1 MAGVSFRVGDCV
13 FVQNEDSSNPYDTEE
28 CDIARILKCY
38 DSGERKDNRRA
49 VVKWYSRMNVVNLR
63 ERKRVSQGV
72 PRIATDIE
80 VVREERS
87 FETDIDVESVHS
99 MCCVEEAL
107 SSTDPFSVRRP
118 AGVLGPLYVC
128 RFSYEGKKPKLFPFE
143 CEEDLYNF
151 PSERTSARRSL
162 ATDLTNVETNSTAS
176 PQQPRKKFSKISNK
190 ENSGTPIE
198 EVQAKDKTPQKAP
211 VGGNSSASRSL
222 KRQLSS
228 TPEPENAQ
236 SKRIKMSS
244 HEEKKDSR
252 MKSQPNKS
260 HDSLSST
267 DDIVERVTNSGRTL
281 KVLCYKMF
289 SNGEIDR
296 NGVLTS
302 PKSKANLTPSSC
314 TPKKQSPD
322 KSNVLKNKS
331 NDTINEQKSPSEK
344 LDSIKKIGK
353 VRGLKGNEISDLL
366 GGGSDSELSDA
377 GDDEIESDSDAEE
390 ISGKNARRQCEKKV
404 AEKVKPKE
412 SSLNDVKEVQ
422 KDKTGENK
430 VKVYKCQECKA
441 TFASK
446 EERQSHKDHHCNSKE
461 GFLSK
466 TPKSHPHP
474 QMKNVIVSDTAEG
487 KSLGGKTE
495 KLDRRGKRYKCLDC
509 GLTFGS
515 IQERNDHEL
524 EHDEDFK
531 LLQAT
536 PPRKTQLKNTG
547 TPSKT
552 VRTPKSSKKSA
563 AKPNMPARD
572 KPVDC
577 PNTPLEQARAKLH
590 VSAVPDSLPCREDE
604 FQQIY
609 SFVEGKLYDGTGGC
623 MYISGVPGT
632 GKTATVKEVVKILQD
647 ASQEGDLPP
656 FSFLEVNAMRLTEPH
671 QLWVQVWKGLT
682 GNKVTAEHASS
693 LLEKRFSTATARRET
708 TLLLVDEL
716 DLLWTRKQDVMYN
729 LFDWPCRPGSK
740 LIVVA
745 IANTMDLPE
754 RIMMNRVSSRLGLTR
769 MTFQPYTYKQLQEI
783 VLSRLLGIDA
793 FDPDAVQLVARKVAA
808 VSGDARR
815 ALDICRRATEIAE
828 NEKLSATP
836 MKSPFKRKALVGM
849 MQVDAALKEMFT
861 SPKITAIRS
870 CSVMEQFVLRG
881 IVAEFTRTGLEEAV
895 FGRVLEQ
902 YSSLCRFEGIE
913 PLTCSAVMRTVNHLS
928 SYRLVLTEHSR
939 QDLNLRLR
947 LNISMDDVNYALQGA
962 AK

>member
-38 DSGERKDNRRA
+38 DSGERRDNRRA
-49 VVKWYSRMNVVNLR
+49 TVKWYSRMNVVNLR
-63 ERKRVSQGV
+63 ERKKVSEGI

-162 ATDLTNVETNSTAS
+162 ATDLTNLKTNTAS
-176 PQQPRKKFSKISNK
+176 PKQPRKKSSKISNK
-190 ENSGTPIE
+190 ENTGTPIE
-198 EVQAKDKTPQKAP
+198 EVQARDKTPQKVP
-211 VGGNSSASRSL
+211 VGNSSASRSL

-228 TPEPENAQ
+228 TPEPENAH

-244 HEEKKDSR
+244 HEEEKDSG

-260 HDSLSST
+260 HGSLSSK

-296 NGVLTS
+296 NGMLTS
-302 PKSKANLTPSSC
+302 PKGKANLTPSSC
-314 TPKKQSPD
+314 TPKKQSSD
-322 KSNVLKNKS
+322 KSNMLKNKS
-331 NDTINEQKSPSEK
+331 NDTINEQKSPCEK
-344 LDSIKKIGK
+344 LESIKKIGK
-353 VRGLKGNEISDLL
+353 VRGLKVNEISDLL
-366 GGGSDSELSDA
+366 GGDSDSELSDA
-377 GDDEIESDSDAEE
+377 GDGEVESDSDAEKT
-390 ISGKNARRQCEKKV
+390 SVKNASRQHEKI

-412 SSLNDVKEVQ
+412 RSLHDVKEVQ
-422 KDKTGENK
+422 KDKIGENK
-430 VKVYKCQECKA
+430 VKIYKCQECKA
-441 TFASK
+441 TFTSK
-446 EERQSHKDHHCNSKE
+446 EERDSHQDHCCNSKGE
-461 GFLSK
+461 FSSK
-466 TPKSHPHP
+466 TPKSHP
-474 QMKNVIVSDTAEG
+474 QMKNVMVGHTAEG
-487 KSLGGKTE
+487 KSPGGKAGKPE
-495 KLDRRGKRYKCLDC
+495 RGGKRYKCIDC
-509 GLTFGS
+509 GQSFGS
-515 IQERNDHEL
+515 RQERSDHEL

-531 LLQAT
+531 PLPAT
-536 PPRKTQLKNTG
+536 PSRKTQLKNSG

-552 VRTPKSSKKSA
+552 ARTPKSSKKSA
-563 AKPNMPARD
+563 AKPNMPERD

-577 PNTPLEQARAKLH
+577 PHTPLEQARAKLH

-632 GKTATVKEVVKILQD
+632 GKTATVKEVVKILED

-913 PLTCSAVMRTVNHLS
+913 PLTCSAVMRTVNHLT

-939 QDLNLRLR
+939 QDLTLRLR